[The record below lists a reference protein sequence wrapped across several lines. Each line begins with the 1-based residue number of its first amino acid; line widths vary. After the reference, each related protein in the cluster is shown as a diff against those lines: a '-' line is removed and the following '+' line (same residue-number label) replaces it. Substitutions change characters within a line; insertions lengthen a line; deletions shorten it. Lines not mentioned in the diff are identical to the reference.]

1 MITPE
6 RGHYLAAAIASLCDA
21 GLLRATAAGHVVMG
35 AQLPPPGPGGPP
47 PGRPVPVLEV
57 RPDAE
62 HLGVAA

>member
-1 MITPE
+1 M
-6 RGHYLAAAIASLCDA
+6 AAALIP
-21 GLLRATAAGHVVMG
+21 AGHVIMG